1 MINESVKSKIKEI
14 LTCKLC
20 SKLLYNPVTL
30 HCQDTFCQ
38 SCIKLYSIKT
48 KQQDC
53 PECHKPSFYQPIHN
67 FKLCDLLNKLFPNE
81 IKDREQEILKNIPK
95 MTEEE
100 KIKEDIIK
108 NNWRDIV
115 NKKSNTNNNL
125 LQQNANA
132 IFIEQLF

>member
-1 MINESVKSKIKEI
+1 MIDPSIKLKIKEI

-20 SKLLYNPVTL
+20 SKLLCNPVTL

-38 SCIKLYSIKT
+38 SCIKLYSLKT
-48 KQQDC
+48 KKQDC
-53 PECHKPSFYQPIHN
+53 PDCHKPSFYQPIHN
-67 FKLCDLLNKLFPNE
+67 FKLCDIINKLFPNE
-81 IKDREQEILKNIPK
+81 IKDREKEVLKNMPP

-108 NNWRDIV
+108 NNWREIV
-115 NKKSNTNNNL
+115 NKKTNNNNI

>member
-1 MINESVKSKIKEI
+1 MLNDSIKLKIKEI
-14 LTCKLC
+14 LTCTLC
-20 SKLLYNPVTL
+20 SKLLCNPVTL

-38 SCIKLYSIKT
+38 SCIKLYSLKT

-67 FKLCDLLNKLFPNE
+67 FKLCDIINKLFPKE
-81 IKDREQEILKNIPK
+81 IKQREEEILRNTPP

-100 KIKEDIIK
+100 KIKEEIIK
-108 NNWRDIV
+108 NNWREIV
-115 NKKSNTNNNL
+115 NKKSNNNNTL
-125 LQQNANA
+125 PQNA

>member
-1 MINESVKSKIKEI
+1 MINESIKLKIKEI

-20 SKLLYNPVTL
+20 LKLLYNPVTL

-48 KQQDC
+48 KKQDC
-53 PECHKPSFYQPIHN
+53 PGCHQPSFYQPIHN
-67 FKLCDLLNKLFPNE
+67 FKLCDIINKLFPNE
-81 IKDREQEILKNIPK
+81 VKDRENEVLKHMPQ

-108 NNWRDIV
+108 SNWREIV
-115 NKKSNTNNNL
+115 NKKTNSNNNNL
-125 LQQNANA
+125 LQQNA